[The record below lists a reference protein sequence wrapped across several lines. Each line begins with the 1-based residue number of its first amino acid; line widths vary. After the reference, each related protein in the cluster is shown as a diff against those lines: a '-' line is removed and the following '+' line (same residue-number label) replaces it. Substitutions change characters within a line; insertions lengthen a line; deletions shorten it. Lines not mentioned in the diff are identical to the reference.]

1 LSPGRLVGLLIIAAV
16 ASSLVSVAA
25 SGIFLGL
32 GLLAW
37 LGDCWKQRGLVL
49 SPPPFTWLLVLFVFL
64 TALSAAFSAEPLHDL
79 RHLKASIKFMIPL
92 LLATYLTVSLARK
105 ALFWI
110 FGIAGLSMLAGFVQF
125 LFSEGIN
132 LLDRIDG
139 FMSHWMTYS
148 GQLMMVLL
156 ACAAFGIVQLKS
168 QGGGGRIKSLPW
180 FFLAALMGGILV
192 LTYTRS
198 AWGGALGGLALLT
211 VLNLR
216 LRWTLV
222 LGTAAVLVF
231 LAMPASVHE
240 RLVSGFDLRDT
251 TTRGRIDIW
260 RSGLLVA
267 MENPLTG
274 VGYSS
279 VAEESLKYRRER
291 DLPDWAYQ
299 HSHNNLIQI
308 AATSG
313 FPALAVWIAMWLK
326 IAWDFFRIRR
336 DRKGDVFVSVMTAGS
351 ISVLAAFHLM
361 GLLEYNFGDSEVVT
375 LLLFFVALPYVLDR
389 GRDHRETG
397 SGMVRKES

>member
-1 LSPGRLVGLLIIAAV
+1 MNPGGLVGPLMAASV
-16 ASSLVSVAA
+16 VSSLVSVAA

-37 LGDCWKQRGLVL
+37 LADCSVRRRLVIAT
-49 SPPPFTWLLVLFVFL
+49 PPFTWLLVLFIGLNAVS
-64 TALSAAFSAEPLHDL
+64 ALFSSEPIHDL
-79 RHLKASIKFMIPL
+79 RHLKAFIKFMIPL
-92 LLATYLTVSLARK
+92 LLVTYMSLAQARK
-105 ALFWI
+105 ALYWI
-110 FGIAGLSMLAGFVQF
+110 FGVAGFSMVVGFFQF
-125 LFSEGIN
+125 LFSGDID

-148 GQLMMVLL
+148 GQLMMVLI
-156 ACAAFGIVQLKS
+156 ASAAYGIVQLKQHEDRGKTRS
-168 QGGGGRIKSLPW
+168 IPW
-180 FFLAALMGGILV
+180 FLLAALMGGILV

-198 AWGGALGGLALLT
+198 AWGGALGGIVILM

-216 LRWTLV
+216 LRWTMLV
-222 LGTAAVLVF
+222 GAVVVTGF

-240 RLVSGFDLRDT
+240 RLVSGFDLSDT

-267 MENPLTG
+267 MENPWTG
-274 VGYSS
+274 VGYAS

-299 HSHNNLIQI
+299 HSHNNLIQV

-313 FPALAVWIAMWLK
+313 LPALAVWIAMWLK
-326 IAWDFFRIRR
+326 IIWDFFRVRHRNREDI
-336 DRKGDVFVSVMTAGS
+336 FVSVLTSGS

-361 GLLEYNFGDSEVVT
+361 GLLEFNFGDSEVLT

-389 GRDHRETG
+389 RIDRSGKATG
-397 SGMVRKES
+397 MPGEQM